1 MLKKIEKDKR
11 SKKST
16 LLLIAIVAFPLIV
29 AIIAVYNHYLFS
41 SSHHH
46 ATDARYAG
54 VDKFGIKE
62 IYPTKSNGDEWYMN
76 MNDIIHDP
84 RTSFTASKPIT
95 KNPDGSW
102 KVSSTKVRFNVYTSS
117 GYHMN

>member
-1 MLKKIEKDKR
+1 MYVLYQDQDNSLLKKVEKDKR

-16 LLLIAIVAFPLIV
+16 LLLIAIVTFALIV
-29 AIIAVYNHYLFS
+29 AIIAVQNHYLFS

-46 ATDARYAG
+46 TTDARYAG

-84 RTSFTASKPIT
+84 RASFTASKPTMI
-95 KNPDGSW
+95 KNPDGRQ
-102 KVSSTKVRFNVYTSS
+102 SSYQI
-117 GYHMN
+117 G